1 MPLTAEDREEMIEL
15 VARYNHAIDSRDAEA
30 WADTFTEDG
39 RFYVPPNHDVRGREA
54 LIAFIGSFGPPGGH
68 HWTTNFLVDGD
79 GNDATMLVESIFI
92 RGSDAGGRGRYV
104 NTMKRVGGR
113 WKFAERKAEQYTA
126 RKQDVE

>member
-1 MPLTAEDREEMIEL
+1 MPLTAQDREEMIEL
-15 VARYNHAIDSRDAEA
+15 VARYNHAIDSRDAQA

-68 HWTTNFLVDGD
+68 HWTTNFLIEGDGD
-79 GNDATMLVESIFI
+79 DATMLVESIFI
-92 RGSDAGGRGRYV
+92 RGGDAGGRGKYV
-104 NTMKRVGGR
+104 NTMKRVDGR

-126 RKQDVE
+126 EKQDVE

>member
-15 VARYNHAIDSRDAEA
+15 VARYNHAIDSRDAQA

-68 HWTTNFLVDGD
+68 HWTTNFLIEGDGD
-79 GNDATMLVESIFI
+79 DATMLVESIFI
-92 RGSDAGGRGRYV
+92 RGGDAGGRGKYV
-104 NTMKRVGGR
+104 NTMKRVDGR

-126 RKQDVE
+126 KKQDVE

>member
-15 VARYNHAIDSRDAEA
+15 VARYNYAIDSRDAEA

-39 RFYVPPNHDVRGREA
+39 RFYVPPKHDVRGREA

-68 HWTTNFLVDGD
+68 HWTTNFLIEGDGD
-79 GNDATMLVESIFI
+79 DATMLVESIFI
-92 RGSDAGGRGRYV
+92 RGGDAGGRGRYV

-126 RKQDVE
+126 EKQDVE

>member
-1 MPLTAEDREEMIEL
+1 M
-15 VARYNHAIDSRDAEA
+15 
-30 WADTFTEDG
+30 
-39 RFYVPPNHDVRGREA
+39 PPNHDVRGREA

-79 GNDATMLVESIFI
+79 GDDATMLVESIFI
-92 RGSDAGGRGRYV
+92 LGSNAGGRGRYV

-113 WKFAERKAEQYTA
+113 WKFAERKAEQYAA